1 MEKEM
6 ATHSSICAWRIPWT
20 EEPGG
25 LQSVGSQRVWYD
37 WVTQTHAHIRYK
49 IGSQWKFAEWL
60 SELRLVFHDNLEG
73 WDGVGGGREVREGGD
88 IYLLMND
95 SCWCMAEINQHCKA
109 TIFQFKKLKKKKKKN
124 PAANAGDAGDM
135 ASTPELG
142 RSPGGGNG
150 NPLQCSCLENPMGRA
165 AWQATVHGVT
175 KRWTRLSTHTHI
187 WAAKWKR
194 NELLSWHLHTFA
206 DLQQQ
211 NLH

>member
-1 MEKEM
+1 MPGESHGQRSLGAYSFWGHRESD
-6 ATHSSICAWRIPWT
+6 TT
-20 EEPGG
+20 E
-25 LQSVGSQRVWYD
+25 

-60 SELRLVFHDNLEG
+60 SELRPVFHDNLEG
-73 WDGVGGGREVREGGD
+73 WDGVEGGREVPEGGD
-88 IYLLMND
+88 ICLPMND

-109 TIFQFKKLKKKKKKN
+109 TIFQCKKLKKKKN
-124 PAANAGDAGDM
+124 PAASAGDAGDM
-135 ASTPELG
+135 ASIPELG

-165 AWQATVHGVT
+165 AWWATVHGVT
-175 KRWTRLSTHTHI
+175 KRWTRLSAHTHI